1 MAKAERR
8 AAAAKKKTPDDQS
21 FDGRE
26 TTPFTKANY
35 ILFAVGLA
43 DIVAGWFLLR
53 AGDTTAAPIM
63 LVLGYCGIIPLAIL
77 YKRKRH
83 TE

>member
-1 MAKAERR
+1 MAKADHRSTTVNEEP
-8 AAAAKKKTPDDQS
+8 ASGDTLQK
-21 FDGRE
+21 RE
-26 TTPFTKANY
+26 ITPFTAANY
-35 ILFAVGLA
+35 ILFAVALV

-53 AGDTTAAPIM
+53 AGSTTLAPIM

-77 YKRKRH
+77 YKRKRS